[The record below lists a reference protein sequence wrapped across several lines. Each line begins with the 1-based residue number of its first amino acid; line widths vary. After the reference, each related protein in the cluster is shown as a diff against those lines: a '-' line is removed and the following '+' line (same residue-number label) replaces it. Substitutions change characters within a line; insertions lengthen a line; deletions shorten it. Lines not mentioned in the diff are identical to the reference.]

1 MSYLFGDFKRPR
13 AEKKV
18 IDQFIKKFENAKT
31 LFKSK
36 NYLEALTEYNKAY
49 ELLSDIWDVFPK
61 IITLYIIMKG
71 YFYTRQYDSCRNIM
85 DILEP
90 LLEYIPKSKF
100 DLFIKLK
107 SKIMIYQLILEFIYN
122 HLDESFDAVIGMIKY
137 LSQNDI
143 FTLEEKTKFFWKYIK
158 GFLKITGITKG
169 NKFMI
174 LKEGFDSMIVE
185 QILISD
191 DNQSNKNEN
200 TKPSKKINRNM
211 IEIYKNF
218 MNSKLRS
225 IVYEVLDKE
234 FFYVK
239 YNKNSD
245 KVMQFLHK
253 NMDIFIRDNNKDK
266 LMEIFHTFI
275 VLNKIN
281 FKKEYNME
289 LSQLVFEQKRRI
301 ETFDKIYNNLVG
313 SFNHIFK
320 QDFSMPIVDVTKNIK
335 KNISKKNSFKFNI
348 KELKNMIKVKINSP
362 LRWRKRKSQ
371 ISKEEEEN
379 IKNDNQKSNN
389 NNIISRK
396 TSFDFAFINDIKIP
410 PNTEEMDKQILYD
423 NYITRKNLLN
433 NIFNKR
439 TSTRNNYKMKS
450 LKTISNTRTIMPK
463 INRNLFNI
471 KLPSITIPNNDIDNE
486 EEKHFMKNMCKRK
499 IKLKLDKKKQKKV
512 NESENESIQKKNINL
527 FKLRNINNYFIT
539 KILSIFSTLY
549 NNEHNIQP
557 DESQEIEHIVIKRK
571 DLFDFNHKNYIKS
584 YNAISIKGSQ
594 TENQDNY
601 FFYDNY
607 FLIKN
612 LYFFGVSDGHGK
624 YGKEIAK
631 NINILFPSYLFYLL
645 VDDNL
650 SERQLDIN
658 KQIIKLVKLQEPP
671 LNIKHMFIL
680 TYFFN
685 KFEIDFTT
693 IPFISNTQQKKL
705 NHLLLESIY
714 YSQNE
719 LKSRYDLDISSSG
732 STLCSA
738 FILGKILY
746 LVNIGDSR
754 AVMGTYNSRM
764 NTWKTTQLTID
775 HKPNN
780 PNENRRILFYNGRI
794 DRMKNDFGDEVGPY
808 RIYGKDNDN
817 NGIGLAMSRSIGDMN
832 FKKYGVIYE
841 PEMFKYELEENDK
854 IIIIGTDGLY
864 EQLTNEDVIN
874 IAGDCMNKDLNAR
887 ETSEIIIEK
896 AREKYKK
903 EIETKKKKYKK
914 HNYDDN
920 YYLHGHKD
928 EIQENLNHHGYSH
941 SHNYN
946 PSHIDDITCIVIFLD
961 VK

>member
-185 QILISD
+185 QILIND

-423 NYITRKNLLN
+423 NYITRKIILNYQVLL
-433 NIFNKR
+433 
-439 TSTRNNYKMKS
+439 S
-450 LKTISNTRTIMPK
+450 LIM
-463 INRNLFNI
+463 I
-471 KLPSITIPNNDIDNE
+471 
-486 EEKHFMKNMCKRK
+486 
-499 IKLKLDKKKQKKV
+499 
-512 NESENESIQKKNINL
+512 
-527 FKLRNINNYFIT
+527 
-539 KILSIFSTLY
+539 
-549 NNEHNIQP
+549 
-557 DESQEIEHIVIKRK
+557 
-571 DLFDFNHKNYIKS
+571 
-584 YNAISIKGSQ
+584 
-594 TENQDNY
+594 
-601 FFYDNY
+601 
-607 FLIKN
+607 
-612 LYFFGVSDGHGK
+612 
-624 YGKEIAK
+624 
-631 NINILFPSYLFYLL
+631 
-645 VDDNL
+645 
-650 SERQLDIN
+650 
-658 KQIIKLVKLQEPP
+658 
-671 LNIKHMFIL
+671 
-680 TYFFN
+680 
-685 KFEIDFTT
+685 
-693 IPFISNTQQKKL
+693 
-705 NHLLLESIY
+705 
-714 YSQNE
+714 
-719 LKSRYDLDISSSG
+719 
-732 STLCSA
+732 
-738 FILGKILY
+738 
-746 LVNIGDSR
+746 
-754 AVMGTYNSRM
+754 
-764 NTWKTTQLTID
+764 
-775 HKPNN
+775 
-780 PNENRRILFYNGRI
+780 
-794 DRMKNDFGDEVGPY
+794 
-808 RIYGKDNDN
+808 
-817 NGIGLAMSRSIGDMN
+817 
-832 FKKYGVIYE
+832 
-841 PEMFKYELEENDK
+841 
-854 IIIIGTDGLY
+854 
-864 EQLTNEDVIN
+864 
-874 IAGDCMNKDLNAR
+874 
-887 ETSEIIIEK
+887 
-896 AREKYKK
+896 
-903 EIETKKKKYKK
+903 
-914 HNYDDN
+914 
-920 YYLHGHKD
+920 
-928 EIQENLNHHGYSH
+928 
-941 SHNYN
+941 
-946 PSHIDDITCIVIFLD
+946 
-961 VK
+961 

>member
-1 MSYLFGDFKRPR
+1 MSNLFGDFKRPR

-185 QILISD
+185 QILIND

-379 IKNDNQKSNN
+379 IKNDNQKNNN

-439 TSTRNNYKMKS
+439 TSTINNYKMKS
-450 LKTISNTRTIMPK
+450 LKTISNTRTIIPK

-499 IKLKLDKKKQKKV
+499 IKLKLDKKIQKKV

-601 FFYDNY
+601 FF
-607 FLIKN
+607 F
-612 LYFFGVSDGHGK
+612 
-624 YGKEIAK
+624 
-631 NINILFPSYLFYLL
+631 
-645 VDDNL
+645 
-650 SERQLDIN
+650 
-658 KQIIKLVKLQEPP
+658 
-671 LNIKHMFIL
+671 
-680 TYFFN
+680 
-685 KFEIDFTT
+685 
-693 IPFISNTQQKKL
+693 
-705 NHLLLESIY
+705 
-714 YSQNE
+714 
-719 LKSRYDLDISSSG
+719 
-732 STLCSA
+732 
-738 FILGKILY
+738 
-746 LVNIGDSR
+746 
-754 AVMGTYNSRM
+754 
-764 NTWKTTQLTID
+764 
-775 HKPNN
+775 
-780 PNENRRILFYNGRI
+780 
-794 DRMKNDFGDEVGPY
+794 
-808 RIYGKDNDN
+808 
-817 NGIGLAMSRSIGDMN
+817 
-832 FKKYGVIYE
+832 
-841 PEMFKYELEENDK
+841 
-854 IIIIGTDGLY
+854 III
-864 EQLTNEDVIN
+864 
-874 IAGDCMNKDLNAR
+874 
-887 ETSEIIIEK
+887 S
-896 AREKYKK
+896 
-903 EIETKKKKYKK
+903 
-914 HNYDDN
+914 
-920 YYLHGHKD
+920 
-928 EIQENLNHHGYSH
+928 
-941 SHNYN
+941 
-946 PSHIDDITCIVIFLD
+946 
-961 VK
+961 

>member
-1 MSYLFGDFKRPR
+1 M
-13 AEKKV
+13 A
-18 IDQFIKKFENAKT
+18 
-31 LFKSK
+31 
-36 NYLEALTEYNKAY
+36 
-49 ELLSDIWDVFPK
+49 
-61 IITLYIIMKG
+61 
-71 YFYTRQYDSCRNIM
+71 
-85 DILEP
+85 
-90 LLEYIPKSKF
+90 
-100 DLFIKLK
+100 
-107 SKIMIYQLILEFIYN
+107 
-122 HLDESFDAVIGMIKY
+122 
-137 LSQNDI
+137 
-143 FTLEEKTKFFWKYIK
+143 
-158 GFLKITGITKG
+158 
-169 NKFMI
+169 
-174 LKEGFDSMIVE
+174 
-185 QILISD
+185 
-191 DNQSNKNEN
+191 
-200 TKPSKKINRNM
+200 
-211 IEIYKNF
+211 
-218 MNSKLRS
+218 
-225 IVYEVLDKE
+225 
-234 FFYVK
+234 
-239 YNKNSD
+239 
-245 KVMQFLHK
+245 
-253 NMDIFIRDNNKDK
+253 
-266 LMEIFHTFI
+266 
-275 VLNKIN
+275 
-281 FKKEYNME
+281 
-289 LSQLVFEQKRRI
+289 
-301 ETFDKIYNNLVG
+301 
-313 SFNHIFK
+313 
-320 QDFSMPIVDVTKNIK
+320 
-335 KNISKKNSFKFNI
+335 
-348 KELKNMIKVKINSP
+348 
-362 LRWRKRKSQ
+362 
-371 ISKEEEEN
+371 
-379 IKNDNQKSNN
+379 
-389 NNIISRK
+389 
-396 TSFDFAFINDIKIP
+396 
-410 PNTEEMDKQILYD
+410 
-423 NYITRKNLLN
+423 
-433 NIFNKR
+433 
-439 TSTRNNYKMKS
+439 
-450 LKTISNTRTIMPK
+450 
-463 INRNLFNI
+463 
-471 KLPSITIPNNDIDNE
+471 
-486 EEKHFMKNMCKRK
+486 
-499 IKLKLDKKKQKKV
+499 
-512 NESENESIQKKNINL
+512 
-527 FKLRNINNYFIT
+527 
-539 KILSIFSTLY
+539 
-549 NNEHNIQP
+549 
-557 DESQEIEHIVIKRK
+557 
-571 DLFDFNHKNYIKS
+571 
-584 YNAISIKGSQ
+584 
-594 TENQDNY
+594 
-601 FFYDNY
+601 
-607 FLIKN
+607 N
-612 LYFFGVSDGHGK
+612 LYFFVVSDGHGK

-946 PSHIDDITCIVIFLD
+946 PSHIDDITCIVVFLD